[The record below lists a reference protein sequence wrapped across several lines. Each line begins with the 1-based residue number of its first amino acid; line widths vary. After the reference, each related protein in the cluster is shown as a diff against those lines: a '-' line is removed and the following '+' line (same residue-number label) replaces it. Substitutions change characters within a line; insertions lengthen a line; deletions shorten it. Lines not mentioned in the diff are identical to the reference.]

1 MNDQLILD
9 LLRSIEERLTR
20 IEKRLTEPL
29 TELETPVSGLK
40 LAQVGSYPDDR
51 QLEAK
56 MRKAAESK
64 VLDNGILRNPALPR
78 SP

>member
-1 MNDQLILD
+1 MDQLVVD

-29 TELETPVSGLK
+29 TELDPPVAVLSVAK
-40 LAQVGSYPDDR
+40 HGSYPDDR
-51 QLEAK
+51 QMEQR
-56 MRKAAESK
+56 MRRAAESK
-64 VLDNGILRNPALPR
+64 VLDNGILRNPTQKR